1 MGVSLADGGIKGV
14 RIGGCVGTAVGVR
27 GDRGGVVCGDHGEWR
42 CDYSPSDTGR
52 WGQRHRDRA
61 RIYCG
66 LMTTLHPSYKI
77 GQKVRV
83 TQQTPRQSGSL
94 TIAIEGVIV
103 KFEQQKTGSWFAH
116 ARDNKLWLDRLE
128 LRRDDGEQVVVN
140 LDQYSRVEIIGH

>member
-1 MGVSLADGGIKGV
+1 
-14 RIGGCVGTAVGVR
+14 
-27 GDRGGVVCGDHGEWR
+27 
-42 CDYSPSDTGR
+42 
-52 WGQRHRDRA
+52 
-61 RIYCG
+61 
-66 LMTTLHPSYKI
+66 MTTLHPSYKI